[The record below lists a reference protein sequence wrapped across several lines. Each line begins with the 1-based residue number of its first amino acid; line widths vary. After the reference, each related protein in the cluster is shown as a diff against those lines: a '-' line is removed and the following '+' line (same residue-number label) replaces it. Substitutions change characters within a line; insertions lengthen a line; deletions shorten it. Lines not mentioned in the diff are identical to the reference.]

1 MIKPL
6 RRRHLQIWI
15 ALAVLLP
22 SGIIGG
28 WLVVPQSARDHL
40 LQPPGSKVL
49 PLLIKTIDKINY
61 TANLR
66 SSADTISLQLEWIN
80 KNPVTSPSALI
91 YMLHDSEREIEQ
103 ADIVGRIDSRGAYY
117 FHLKNDPEGKRMQLV
132 LYDIIHHKIIDHIQF

>member
-6 RRRHLQIWI
+6 RRRHFQIWL

-22 SGIIGG
+22 CGIIGG
-28 WLVVPQSARDHL
+28 WLVVPQSAKDHL
-40 LQPPGSKVL
+40 LQPPGSQVL

-61 TANLR
+61 TVNLR
-66 SSADTISLQLEWIN
+66 SSADTASLQLEWIN
-80 KNPVTSPSALI
+80 KSPVTSPSALI
-91 YMLHDSEREIEQ
+91 YMVHDGEKEIEH

-117 FHLKNDPEGKRMQLV
+117 FPLKNDPEGKRMQLV